1 MESKLGSAIA
11 PVYNPAYPAAF
22 ALDPYYADIEDEK
35 HCIAKPLPGNQIQD
49 AMAVV
54 QRVSGDIAA
63 AQFSRLFTTGFPAE
77 MQPFVLSIAQERSK
91 AEGLAVSGTHQK
103 RARVIVPSAKE
114 RFRVWQKFGSAVP
127 ELRDVAKRLLLA
139 HATSAASE
147 RNWSLWGRIYKAS
160 RSTLG
165 MRRATSLIAI
175 CQAQKATL
183 PASDEFDI
191 SLQVVEE
198 NV

>member
-1 MESKLGSAIA
+1 MESKLGSAIE

-22 ALDPYYADIEDEK
+22 ALDPYCEDIEDEK
-35 HCIAKPLPGNQIQD
+35 HCIAKALPGNQIQD

-54 QRVSGDIAA
+54 WRVVGDFAA

-91 AEGLAVSGTHQK
+91 AEGLAVSGTHQI

-114 RFRVWQKFGSAVP
+114 QFRVRQSLAVP
-127 ELRDVAKRLLLA
+127 CQSFGMLQNKYCLHMQQVQHPNAIG
-139 HATSAASE
+139 HS
-147 RNWSLWGRIYKAS
+147 GRFYQAS
-160 RSTLG
+160 RSTLC
-165 MRRATSLIAI
+165 MRRAKSLIAI
-175 CQAQKATL
+175 CQAQKVTL
-183 PASDEFDI
+183 PASDESDI